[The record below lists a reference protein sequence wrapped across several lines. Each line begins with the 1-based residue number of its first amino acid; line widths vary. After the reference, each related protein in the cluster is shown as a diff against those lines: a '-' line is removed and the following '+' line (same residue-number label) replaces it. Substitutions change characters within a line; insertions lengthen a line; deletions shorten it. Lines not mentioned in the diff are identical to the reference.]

1 MTDGRPREKPYRV
14 MVVDDSAVVRN
25 AFRQL
30 VENCSNAKLVDLAVD
45 GQHALRIIARAAMG
59 EEPVELVLLD
69 IEMPVMDGLT
79 ALPRILAVDPAPK
92 VLMSSALTSKGA
104 SITMQAL
111 ELGACDYLCKPTSR
125 DGFFNGGFAA
135 ELESKISC
143 WGRVVRRGS
152 SLPVPTSTGASRP
165 VPRMSPTEVSG
176 APRPVFARVGASS
189 PGARREM
196 MDERAVGEAREAR
209 VDEARRHPIRAATGM
224 ANRVSGPGA
233 LAVGSSTGGPQAVL
247 ALMSDGGLGRD
258 VPIFLTQHMPATFT
272 AILAEQIA
280 RASGREC
287 HEGVHGEVVSAG
299 TIYVAPGGRHMEV
312 VRERDGRVVISLTD
326 EPPENYCKPAVDP
339 MLRSLA
345 RAYGA
350 GLCAI
355 ILTGMGQDGMI
366 GCRHVRE
373 AGGRVIVQDPDSSVV
388 WGMPGAVAK
397 DGLADA
403 VVPVGEMPRL
413 VREFLEHSKKEKIH
427 AL

>member
-1 MTDGRPREKPYRV
+1 MTDGRPKESPYRV

-30 VENCSNAKLVDLAVD
+30 VDNYPCAELVDLAVD

-59 EEPVELVLLD
+59 EAPVELVLLD
-69 IEMPVMDGLT
+69 IEMPVMDGLS

-92 VLMSSALTSKGA
+92 VLMSSALTSRGA
-104 SITMQAL
+104 AISMQAL
-111 ELGACDYLCKPTSR
+111 ELGACDYICKPTSR
-125 DGFFNGGFAA
+125 DGFFDGRFAG
-135 ELESKISC
+135 ELESKIEC
-143 WGRVVRRGS
+143 WGRVARRGS
-152 SLPVPTSTGASRP
+152 SSPVARSTGASRH
-165 VPRMSPTEVSG
+165 VPRNSPTDVSG
-176 APRPVFARVGASS
+176 SLRPAFSRVGASS
-189 PGARREM
+189 PGGRR
-196 MDERAVGEAREAR
+196 DGAVQRNMGGSSEASI
-209 VDEARRHPIRAATGM
+209 DEAWRRPLRAGAGSV
-224 ANRVSGPGA
+224 NRAFVPGA

-247 ALMSDGGLGRD
+247 ALLSDRDLSRD
-258 VPIFLTQHMPATFT
+258 VPIFLTQHMPPAFT
-272 AILAEQIA
+272 AILAEQIS

-312 VRERDGRVVISLTD
+312 VREKGGRFVVSLTD

-350 GLCAI
+350 RLCAI

-373 AGGRVIVQDPDSSVV
+373 AGGRVIVQDPDTSVV

-403 VVPVGEMPRL
+403 VVPVREMPRL
-413 VREFLEHSKKEKIH
+413 VREFLEQSKKEKIH